1 MMITIKK
8 KRIRILKRMVEQ
20 NQRKELYITTL
31 HVTGKIFVCYE
42 IVR

>member
-1 MMITIKK
+1 MITIKK

-31 HVTGKIFVCYE
+31 YVTGKIFVYYE

>member
-1 MMITIKK
+1 
-8 KRIRILKRMVEQ
+8 MVEQ

-31 HVTGKIFVCYE
+31 YVTGKIFVHYE